1 MLIGHGLLAEAFSK
15 YKNNREVIIFASGV
29 SNSREEKQK
38 EFDREKQLLQK
49 TILENRLKYF
59 IYFSTCSIEDPSQ
72 KDSFYVQHKINM
84 EEIVKTLCL
93 DYNIFRLPQVVGIG
107 KSPTIIN
114 FFVDS
119 ILENNFF
126 KVYGRATRN
135 LISVEDVYN
144 IADNFIVNKMA
155 TNKIINI
162 ATPFNTPVHKIVLIL
177 EKLLNKRAK
186 YEVLDLGVEQTI
198 DISYIVSSLKI
209 KFDENYVEDIL
220 KKYLIKRGLM

>member
-1 MLIGHGLLAEAFSK
+1 MECLCCNGKSVEKKIDLNERSLSLL
-15 YKNNREVIIFASGV
+15 KNLVERYIKEGQPVG
-29 SNSREEKQK
+29 SRV
-38 EFDREKQLLQK
+38 L
-49 TILENRLKYF
+49 
-59 IYFSTCSIEDPSQ
+59 S
-72 KDSFYVQHKINM
+72 KDSNINLSPATIRNVM
-84 EEIVKTLCL
+84 ADLDGLGLIHSPHTSAGRVPTVKG
-93 DYNIFRLPQVVGIG
+93 YR
-107 KSPTIIN
+107 